1 MLNLCFCQNNRMFF
15 FQNWNV
21 KCIKKRKWFYTAI
34 YTFRGGKTIKLTQNN
49 SFHALPKVEVKVWKG
64 RKYKEQDFT
73 RPRLSKETMCKK
85 YCFCNHLNAYWAAKG
100 ISLIIIFI

>member
-1 MLNLCFCQNNRMFF
+1 MFF

-49 SFHALPKVEVKVWKG
+49 SFRVISKAKVK
-64 RKYKEQDFT
+64 
-73 RPRLSKETMCKK
+73 
-85 YCFCNHLNAYWAAKG
+85 A
-100 ISLIIIFI
+100 

>member
-1 MLNLCFCQNNRMFF
+1 MFF

-49 SFHALPKVEVKVWKG
+49 SFRVFSKAKVK
-64 RKYKEQDFT
+64 
-73 RPRLSKETMCKK
+73 
-85 YCFCNHLNAYWAAKG
+85 A
-100 ISLIIIFI
+100 

>member
-34 YTFRGGKTIKLTQNN
+34 YTFRGEKTIKLTQNN
-49 SFHALPKVEVKVWKG
+49 SFRV
-64 RKYKEQDFT
+64 
-73 RPRLSKETMCKK
+73 LSK
-85 YCFCNHLNAYWAAKG
+85 AKVKA
-100 ISLIIIFI
+100 

>member
-1 MLNLCFCQNNRMFF
+1 MFF

-34 YTFRGGKTIKLTQNN
+34 YTFKGGKTIKLAQNN

-64 RKYKEQDFT
+64 RKYKEQDFA
-73 RPRLSKETMCKK
+73 RPRLSKETDVKK
-85 YCFCNHLNAYWAAKG
+85 YCFCNHLNAYWVAKG
-100 ISLIIIFI
+100 ISLIIY